1 MRDDRGFATVLAAG
15 AVAVVVLLL
24 GVCLALGS
32 VVATR
37 HRAATT
43 ADLAALAGAA
53 EAVRGQ
59 EAGCA
64 RAGQLAA
71 ENGAVLRSCRWS
83 GWDLEVT
90 VALSCGCLPV
100 ADVATV
106 RARAGPVVNVMR

>member
-1 MRDDRGFATVLAAG
+1 MRDDQGFATVLAAG

-71 ENGAVLRSCRWS
+71 ENGAVLRGCRWS
-83 GWDLEVT
+83 GWNLEVT

-106 RARAGPVVNVMR
+106 RARAGPVVNIMR